1 MRPVYAVLAAVVA
14 VVAFVACAGDDSRM
28 DDLETRLEAA
38 EAYITQHKADC
49 EAEQQAVLDRL
60 STHETPEDYDQDEV
74 RSVCGQSLS
83 ADGADY
89 TYADT
94 SLMAD
99 RPEVGEDG

>member
-1 MRPVYAVLAAVVA
+1 MRRLTALAAAVLLAA
-14 VVAFVACAGDDSRM
+14 ACGGDDGRV
-28 DDLETRLEAA
+28 DDLDHRLDKVES
-38 EAYITQHKADC
+38 YIEQHQADC
-49 EAEQQAVLDRL
+49 AAEQQAVLDRL
-60 STHETPEDYDQDEV
+60 STHETAEDYDQDEV

-94 SLMAD
+94 SLVAD